1 MWEDVKTGK
10 YIFRKGALKCS
21 NKRWSKQNQEQDS
34 NKNVTRRNTILVRI
48 VTNKKEK
55 EYGNGCRDTE
65 KDTFVGRTIEAGVL
79 RNPCSKTK
87 TTNRDLDWTRRKR
100 EKVTW

>member
-1 MWEDVKTGK
+1 VRGRGNWK
-10 YIFRKGALKCS
+10 YVYRKGALNS
-21 NKRWSKQNQEQDS
+21 WSERWSKQNHEPDN
-34 NKNVTRRNTILVRI
+34 NKNVQRRNVILVRI

-79 RNPCSKTK
+79 
-87 TTNRDLDWTRRKR
+87 
-100 EKVTW
+100 